1 MYKKIKYSELNPRQ
15 QESHNFHKVAARLA
29 DNGFNCVHLTDDWQ
43 GADAIAIH
51 IDGETY
57 LKIQLKGRCTIN
69 QKYQG
74 KNILIA
80 FIYDGIVHLYDH
92 DKFIHHIRGR
102 RGQKLLPV
110 PPGATRANIVGQVSQ
125 ARPQSGYSSFLKRTG
140 FWNRSG
146 CTTRS
151 RCLPPNRRL
160 DRFKPVGLPAHTGP
174 IKPPNLSSASR
185 LPSLPGLASAPSALT
200 ARRRSLRPV
209 NLRY

>member
-51 IDGETY
+51 TDGETY

-80 FIYDGIVHLYDH
+80 FICNGIVHLYDH
-92 DKFIHHIRGR
+92 DKFIHHI
-102 RGQKLLPV
+102 QE
-110 PPGATRANIVGQVSQ
+110 TR
-125 ARPQSGYSSFLKRTG
+125 PKT
-140 FWNRSG
+140 
-146 CTTRS
+146 
-151 RCLPPNRRL
+151 
-160 DRFKPVGLPAHTGP
+160 
-174 IKPPNLSSASR
+174 
-185 LPSLPGLASAPSALT
+185 LASVAWRDTGIYSWSNEPSPPPKWIFEFIEANRILE
-200 ARRRSLRPV
+200 
-209 NLRY
+209 